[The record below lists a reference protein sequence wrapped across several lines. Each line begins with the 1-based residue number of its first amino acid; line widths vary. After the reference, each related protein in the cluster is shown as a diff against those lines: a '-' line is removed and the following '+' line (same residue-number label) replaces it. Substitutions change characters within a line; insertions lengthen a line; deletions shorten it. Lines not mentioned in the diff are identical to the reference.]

1 MKLFYREILMGL
13 AALAMST
20 SLNTSVSAQQNA
32 PKLVDPPEPPGA
44 LKHLER
50 AKQIAGTDL
59 KNIAEGY
66 ICMPPA
72 MADKW
77 SGIYRANKT
86 PVEPFR
92 EFDNLYY
99 IGGIPVG
106 LWLIKS
112 NDGIIMLDALHD
124 EAEAQNYVVPAMIK
138 LGLDPASVKLIV
150 ISHSHGEHYGGA
162 KYFYDHYK
170 TKVVA
175 SAIDR
180 EEMMKNADKTP
191 IPPIEVI
198 TDGQKFTVGD
208 MSVQTFITPGHTL
221 GTVSSLFSIKDKG
234 ITKYM
239 TMLGG
244 TRLLLNAY
252 DVNHG
257 HDSVHKLWDAGHEA
271 GAIGAVASHLWGL
284 DYVTLLK
291 RPRTG
296 TKSTLD
302 VGREGY
308 DRIMG
313 IYDECTMAMTMR
325 LVDQRKFSF

>member
-1 MKLFYREILMGL
+1 MKRFYREILIGL
-13 AALAMST
+13 AAMAMT
-20 SLNTSVSAQQNA
+20 TSVSAQQKA
-32 PKLVDPPEPPGA
+32 PELDPPEPLGA
-44 LKHLER
+44 LRHLER
-50 AKQIAGTDL
+50 AKQLGGADL

-77 SGIYRANKT
+77 SGIYRSNKT

-99 IGGIPVG
+99 IGQIPVG

-112 NDGIIMLDALHD
+112 SDGIIMLDALHD
-124 EAEAQNYVVPAMIK
+124 EADARNVVVPAMIK

-180 EEMMKNADKTP
+180 EEMVQNAAKTP
-191 IPPIEVI
+191 IPPIEAI
-198 TDGQKFTVGD
+198 TDGQIFTVGD
-208 MSVQTFITPGHTL
+208 MTVQTFITPGHTL

-234 ITKYM
+234 VTKYM

-257 HDSVHKLWDAGHEA
+257 HDSVHKLWDAGRSK

-291 RPRTG
+291 RPKPA
-296 TKSTLD
+296 KSTLD
-302 VGREGY
+302 VGTDGY

-313 IYDECTMAMTMR
+313 IFDECTMAMTMR
-325 LVDQRKFSF
+325 FLDQRKFSF